1 MEYLTTGLLLLIL
14 GNMIYL
20 ERTCA
25 TLKTDV
31 KNIKDKVNKVKKQ
44 KEEQDEQ
51 NTTGS

>member
-25 TLKTDV
+25 ILKSDV
-31 KNIKDKVNKVKKQ
+31 KNIKDRIDNIP
-44 KEEQDEQ
+44 KEKEDNNEK
-51 NTTGS
+51 NTTSS

>member
-31 KNIKDKVNKVKKQ
+31 KNIKDKVNNIEEK

-51 NTTGS
+51 NTTSS